1 MTSLHESP
9 APGESKAEHERHR
22 SLRIDVPRLEP
33 DPGMPT
39 STWRLRSD
47 AWEYLRYAVKRL
59 VFGGA
64 DAEAVAADS
73 EVFRNLRSLET
84 IELYWAG
91 FGQRYVRAIR
101 ELIQSGQYEIALD
114 RIGKVVERL
123 RGESM
128 ADEPIDE
135 LTEEPERT
143 EFTVDDDER
152 PRFEVLVVDETT
164 EADRDQLRAEGLR
177 LRGSAD
183 AFIYEYVIVPTADD
197 AIAAVLTNPNILAV
211 VVRPGF
217 NDRTRSRLSR
227 DLTET
232 IRIARSEVDVA
243 IGSSKSSLQSVQ
255 RVLGLADALAAIRP
269 ELDLYLMAG
278 AHIEDL
284 AGALTRRFRR
294 VFRREDQLEL
304 HLTLLRRLG
313 HLHDTPFFSAIVD
326 HARRPVGVFHALPVA
341 RGGSVV
347 TSKWIRDLADFYG
360 LNLLL
365 AETSATS
372 GGLDSL
378 LAPVATLKKAQDLAA
393 RAYGAKRTF
402 FVTNGT
408 STANKI
414 VHQALVTPNDVVMV
428 DRNCHKSHH
437 HAVVLTGAR
446 PAYLEAYPL
455 NEFAFYGAVPLSS
468 IKQML
473 LDYRAA
479 GRLDEVRMV
488 TLTNCTFDG
497 IVYDPE
503 RVMSECLAIKPD
515 LVFLWDEAW
524 FAFGA
529 FHPVTRRRTA
539 MAAAAALEEQLKS
552 SGHVAEWRKQQEEL
566 YLEDGSPAPDEV
578 WLSERLIPSPDARVR
593 VYATQSTHKT
603 LTALR
608 QGSMIH
614 VYDQDWK
621 REAEEP
627 FHEAYMTHTSTSP
640 NYQILAS
647 LDIGRR
653 QVELEGFEL
662 VQRQLDLATNL
673 SQAIARHPLLRR
685 TFRVLT
691 AHDLIPSALRP
702 VGRPMPLRDGLA
714 TMWKA
719 WAEDEFV
726 IDPSRITVEI
736 SRTGVDGDT
745 FKHELLMD
753 RYGIQVN
760 KTSRNTVLFMTNI
773 GTSRSAI
780 AYLIEVLV
788 KLAER
793 FEETQSQLHPED
805 TGVIERPMPPL
816 PDFSSFADGYTTD
829 GVRPDGDMR
838 AAFFKG
844 QRRANIE
851 HVQPRELRERVA
863 AGEKPVS
870 AGFVTPYPP
879 GFPILVPGQVISP
892 EVLAFMRVLDTREIH
907 GYDAK
912 RGYRVFRR
920 EDFGVGLRTQAIAMA
935 LREDDAAKGSKESA
949 GRRRATR
956 PADASPGSG
965 DPAAPLH
972 KPAAPEFTEPAPSTG
987 IPIIAPLPE
996 TPSAWPGGSA

>member
-1 MTSLHESP
+1 MKSVRTGTPMTRTESP
-9 APGESKAEHERHR
+9 YDMSADAFRRGLGTIDMAITGSIPLPGADAAGPSSQIAPAHGSSGPVLER
-22 SLRIDVPRLEP
+22 
-33 DPGMPT
+33 DPGMPS
-39 STWRLRSD
+39 STWRMRSD
-47 AWEYLRYAVKRL
+47 AWEYLRFAVKRL
-59 VFGGA
+59 VYGA
-64 DAEAVAADS
+64 DENTDLLAADGEIQRS
-73 EVFRNLRSLET
+73 LRSLET
-84 IELYWAG
+84 VEMYWAG
-91 FGQRYVRAIR
+91 FGQRYVIAIG
-101 ELIQSGQYEIALD
+101 ELLEAGDYRTALE
-114 RIGKVVERL
+114 RIGRVVNRL
-123 RGESM
+123 RGDTII
-128 ADEPIDE
+128 DEPRDE
-135 LTEEPERT
+135 FGEDQDRA
-143 EFTVDDDER
+143 EFASDLDPR
-152 PRFEVLVVDETT
+152 PRFEVLVIDETT
-164 EADRDQLRAEGLR
+164 PGDRDAMRAEGLR
-177 LRGSAD
+177 LRSAAD
-183 AFIYEYVIVPTADD
+183 AFIYEFVIVPSADD
-197 AIAAVLTNPNILAV
+197 AVAAILTNPNILAC

-217 NDRTRSRLSR
+217 SERTRQRLSR
-227 DLTET
+227 DLRET
-232 IRIARSEVDVA
+232 IELARAEVA
-243 IGSSKSSLQSVQ
+243 PGPAPSRSSLASVQ
-255 RVLGLADALAAIRP
+255 RVLGIADTLAALRP

-304 HLTLLRRLG
+304 HLSLLRRVS
-313 HLHDTPFFSAIVD
+313 HLYDTPFFTAIQD

-347 TSKWIRDLADFYG
+347 SSKWIRDLADFYG

-378 LAPVATLKKAQDLAA
+378 LAPVGAIKKAQDLAA
-393 RAYGAKRTF
+393 RAYGAKHTF

-414 VHQALVTPNDVVMV
+414 VHQALVAPNDVVMV

-437 HAVVLTGAR
+437 HAVMLTGAR

-455 NEFAFYGAVPLSS
+455 NDFAFYGAVPLDR
-468 IKQML
+468 IKQLL
-473 LDYRAA
+473 LDYRAQ
-479 GRLDEVRMV
+479 GRLDEVRMI

-503 RVMSECLAIKPD
+503 RVMAECLAIKPD

-524 FAFGA
+524 FAFAA

-539 MAAAAALEEQLKS
+539 MAAAKRLEQRLGSAAHATAYREQQARLTS
-552 SGHVAEWRKQQEEL
+552 A
-566 YLEDGSPAPDEV
+566 DGSPAPDAA
-578 WLSERLIPSPDARVR
+578 WLEERLIPSPDARIR

-614 VYDQDWK
+614 VYDQDWV

-640 NYQILAS
+640 NYQILSS

-662 VQRQLDLATNL
+662 VQRQLDLATSL
-673 SQAIARHPLLRR
+673 AQAIARHPLLRR

-691 AHDLIPSALRP
+691 AHDLVPRENRGD
-702 VGRPMPLRDGLA
+702 GRPMPLRDGLSS
-714 TMWKA
+714 MWEA
-719 WAEDEFV
+719 WAHDEFV
-726 IDPSRITVEI
+726 VDPSRITIEI

-745 FKHELLMD
+745 FKHEHLMD

-793 FEETQSQLHPED
+793 FEEIQAQRDPDIPLPE
-805 TGVIERPMPPL
+805 EAEMPPL
-816 PDFSSFADGYTTD
+816 PDFSSFSPGYATD
-829 GVRPDGDMR
+829 AVLPDGDMR
-838 AAFFKG
+838 AAFFRG
-844 QRRANIE
+844 QQRGAVE
-851 HVQPRELRERVA
+851 HVRLADLSERVA
-863 AGEKPVS
+863 RGAAPVS

-879 GFPILVPGQVISP
+879 GFPVLVPGQVITA
-892 EVLAFMRVLDTREIH
+892 EVLDFMAVLDTREIH
-907 GYDAK
+907 GYDPR
-912 RGYRVFRR
+912 RGFR
-920 EDFGVGLRTQAIAMA
+920 I
-935 LREDDAAKGSKESA
+935 LREQ
-949 GRRRATR
+949 
-956 PADASPGSG
+956 
-965 DPAAPLH
+965 
-972 KPAAPEFTEPAPSTG
+972 
-987 IPIIAPLPE
+987 
-996 TPSAWPGGSA
+996 

>member
-1 MTSLHESP
+1 MTRTESAAPEEITELRGSSGIGTAPVHGRP
-9 APGESKAEHERHR
+9 APRTHR
-22 SLRIDVPRLEP
+22 SASASGSALER
-33 DPGMPT
+33 DPGMPA

-47 AWEYLRYAVKRL
+47 AWEYLRYSVKRL
-59 VFGGA
+59 ALG
-64 DAEAVAADS
+64 S
-73 EVFRNLRSLET
+73 EDDESLASDGEIQRNLRALET
-84 IELYWAG
+84 IEMYWAG
-91 FGQRYVRAIR
+91 YGQRYVEQIG
-101 ELIQSGQYEIALD
+101 ELLEAGDYRTALD
-114 RIGKVVERL
+114 RIGRVVNRL
-123 RGESM
+123 RGDTIPDDPR
-128 ADEPIDE
+128 DEYLDE
-135 LTEEPERT
+135 QERA
-143 EFTVDDDER
+143 EHSAEQDPR
-152 PRFEVLVVDETT
+152 PRFEVLVVDETVP
-164 EADRDQLRAEGLR
+164 ADRDELRQEGLR
-177 LRGSAD
+177 LRSAAD
-183 AFIYEYVIVPTADD
+183 AFIYEYVVVPSADD
-197 AIAAVLTNPNILAV
+197 AVAAVLTNPNILAV

-217 NDRTRSRLSR
+217 SDRTRQKLSR
-227 DLTET
+227 DLQET
-232 IRIARSEVDVA
+232 IRLARAEVAPGRAPARS
-243 IGSSKSSLQSVQ
+243 SLASVQ
-255 RVLGLADALAAIRP
+255 RVLGLAETLAAIRP

-304 HLTLLRRLG
+304 HLTLLRRVS
-313 HLHDTPFFSAIVD
+313 HLYDTPFFSAIQD

-347 TSKWIRDLADFYG
+347 SSKWIKDLADFYG

-378 LAPVATLKKAQDLAA
+378 LAPVRTLKKAQELAA
-393 RAYGAKRTF
+393 RAYGAKHTF

-414 VHQALVTPNDVVMV
+414 VHQALVAPNDVVMV

-437 HAVVLTGAR
+437 HAVMLTGAR

-455 NEFAFYGAVPLSS
+455 DDFAFYGAVPLDR
-468 IKQML
+468 IKQLL

-479 GRLDEVRMV
+479 GRLDEVRMI

-503 RVMSECLAIKPD
+503 RVMAECLAIKPD

-524 FAFGA
+524 FAFAA

-539 MAAAAALEEQLKS
+539 MAAAKRLEEKL
-552 SGHVAEWRKQQEEL
+552 GTAAHAAAFRAQQERL
-566 YLEDGSPAPDEV
+566 YGPDGTPAADDV
-578 WLSERLIPSPDARVR
+578 WLEERLIPAPASRIR

-640 NYQILAS
+640 NYQILSS

-653 QVELEGFEL
+653 QVELEGFDL
-662 VQRQLDLATNL
+662 VQRQLDLATSL

-691 AHDLIPSALRP
+691 AHDLIPAANRGT
-702 VGRPMPLRDGLA
+702 GRPMPLRDGLSA
-714 TMWKA
+714 MWEA
-719 WAEDEFV
+719 WTNDEFV
-726 IDPSRITVEI
+726 IDPSRITIEI

-745 FKHELLMD
+745 FKHEHLMD

-793 FEETQSQLHPED
+793 FAEAQAQRDPEIPLPAEEL
-805 TGVIERPMPPL
+805 MPPL
-816 PDFSSFADGYTTD
+816 PDFSAFSPDYTTD

-838 AAFFKG
+838 AAFFRG
-844 QRRANIE
+844 QKRGAVE
-851 HVQPRELRERVA
+851 HVRPEELRARVA
-863 AGEKPVS
+863 AGELPVS

-879 GFPILVPGQVISP
+879 GFPVLVPGQVITA
-892 EVLAFMRVLDTREIH
+892 EVLDFMAVLDTREIH
-907 GYDAK
+907 GYDPR
-912 RGYRVFRR
+912 RGYRV
-920 EDFGVGLRTQAIAMA
+920 LRA
-935 LREDDAAKGSKESA
+935 E
-949 GRRRATR
+949 
-956 PADASPGSG
+956 
-965 DPAAPLH
+965 
-972 KPAAPEFTEPAPSTG
+972 
-987 IPIIAPLPE
+987 
-996 TPSAWPGGSA
+996 

>member
-1 MTSLHESP
+1 
-9 APGESKAEHERHR
+9 
-22 SLRIDVPRLEP
+22 
-33 DPGMPT
+33 MPS

-47 AWEYLRYAVKRL
+47 AWEYLRYSVKRL
-59 VFGGA
+59 ALG
-64 DAEAVAADS
+64 S
-73 EVFRNLRSLET
+73 EDDESLASDGEIQRNLRALET
-84 IELYWAG
+84 IEVYWAG
-91 FGQRYVRAIR
+91 FGQRYVQQIG
-101 ELIQSGQYEIALD
+101 ELLEAGDYRTALD
-114 RIGKVVERL
+114 RIGRVVNRL
-123 RGESM
+123 RGDTVPDDPRDEYLDEQERAEHG
-128 ADEPIDE
+128 ADQDP
-135 LTEEPERT
+135 
-143 EFTVDDDER
+143 R
-152 PRFEVLVVDETT
+152 PRFEVLVVDETVP
-164 EADRDQLRAEGLR
+164 ADRDELRQEGLR
-177 LRGSAD
+177 LRSSAD
-183 AFIYEYVIVPTADD
+183 DFIYEYVIVPSADD
-197 AIAAVLTNPNILAV
+197 AVAAVLTNPNILAV

-217 NDRTRSRLSR
+217 SDRTRQRLSR
-227 DLTET
+227 DLLET
-232 IRIARSEVDVA
+232 IKLARAEVAPGRAPARS
-243 IGSSKSSLQSVQ
+243 SLASVQ
-255 RVLGLADALAAIRP
+255 RVLGLAETLAAIRP
-269 ELDLYLMAG
+269 ELDLYLTAG

-304 HLTLLRRLG
+304 HLTLLRRVS
-313 HLHDTPFFSAIVD
+313 HLYDTPFFSAIQD

-347 TSKWIRDLADFYG
+347 SSKWIRDLADFYG

-378 LAPVATLKKAQDLAA
+378 LAPVRTLKKAQELAA
-393 RAYGAKRTF
+393 RAYGAKHTF

-414 VHQALVTPNDVVMV
+414 VHQALVAPNDVVMV

-437 HAVVLTGAR
+437 HAVMLTGAR

-455 NEFAFYGAVPLSS
+455 DDFAFYGAVPLDR

-479 GRLDEVRMV
+479 GRLDEVRMI

-503 RVMSECLAIKPD
+503 RVMAECLAIKPD

-524 FAFGA
+524 FAFAA

-539 MAAAAALEEQLKS
+539 MAAAKHLEEKL
-552 SGHVAEWRKQQEEL
+552 GTAAHAAAFRAQQERL
-566 YLEDGSPAPDEV
+566 YGADGAPAPDEV
-578 WLSERLIPSPDARVR
+578 WLKERLIPAPSSRIR

-640 NYQILAS
+640 NYQILSS

-653 QVELEGFEL
+653 QVELEGFDL
-662 VQRQLDLATNL
+662 VQRQLDLATSL

-691 AHDLIPSALRP
+691 AHDLIPEANRGT
-702 VGRPMPLRDGLA
+702 GRPMPLRDGLS
-714 TMWKA
+714 TMWEA
-719 WAEDEFV
+719 WASDEFV
-726 IDPSRITVEI
+726 IDPSRITIEI

-745 FKHELLMD
+745 FKHEHLMD

-793 FEETQSQLHPED
+793 FEEAHAQRDPEIPLPEED
-805 TGVIERPMPPL
+805 LMPPL
-816 PDFSSFADGYTTD
+816 PDFSAFSPDYTTD

-838 AAFFKG
+838 AAFFRG
-844 QRRANIE
+844 QKRGAVE
-851 HVQPRELRERVA
+851 HVRPEELRARVA
-863 AGEKPVS
+863 QGENPVS

-879 GFPILVPGQVISP
+879 GFPVLVPGQVITP
-892 EVLAFMRVLDTREIH
+892 EVLDFMAVLDTREIH
-907 GYDAK
+907 GFDPQ
-912 RGYRVFRR
+912 RGYRI
-920 EDFGVGLRTQAIAMA
+920 LRPESDT
-935 LREDDAAKGSKESA
+935 AAGPK
-949 GRRRATR
+949 RA
-956 PADASPGSG
+956 
-965 DPAAPLH
+965 
-972 KPAAPEFTEPAPSTG
+972 
-987 IPIIAPLPE
+987 
-996 TPSAWPGGSA
+996 